1 MAQRRHARQRGFT
14 LIELLVVV
22 AIIGI
27 LAAVAV
33 PQFKYRDRA
42 FNGRVMSD
50 LRNAATAQET
60 YFTDNQTYSSNCMSL
75 PGVTLSAGTT
85 FSVCTGTATAF
96 TMTIN
101 HPQATKVCTWD
112 TTATPPMSC
121 TP

>member
-1 MAQRRHARQRGFT
+1 MARRRRARERGFT

-42 FNGRVMSD
+42 FNGRVQSD

-60 YFTDNQTYSSNCMSL
+60 YFSDNQTYSSSCTSL
-75 PGVTLSAGTT
+75 PGVTLSQGVT

-96 TMTIN
+96 TMTIS
-101 HPQATKVCTWD
+101 HPQATKICTWD
-112 TTATPPMSC
+112 STAMPPMTC